1 MGERSAIQHP
11 SFFRCRQA
19 GESMTNDQGEKYD
32 LIASG
37 FAEMRDSFNTE
48 QKYIDLLINH
58 LKPGANIL
66 DVGCGS
72 GFPIASYLIEHGF
85 QVTGVDSSKELLKIA
100 ESKCPLM
107 KTIFGDIRSIMIV
120 QNFDA
125 IVEWW
130 CLFHI
135 PKEDHAKIIS
145 RFASWLK
152 QGGILEFTTGDHEYQ
167 GSSSAMLNQE
177 LNYYSHNP
185 DFYEKALKENGFKL
199 LLRESDQEQHLV
211 WLAIRKE

>member
-1 MGERSAIQHP
+1 
-11 SFFRCRQA
+11 
-19 GESMTNDQGEKYD
+19 MTDDEGKKYD

-37 FAEMRDSFNTE
+37 FAQMRDSFNTE
-48 QKYIDLLINH
+48 QKYIDLLIDH
-58 LKPGANIL
+58 LKPGANVL

-100 ESKCPLM
+100 ESKTPLM
-107 KTIFGDIRSIMIV
+107 QTILGDIRSVVID
-120 QNFDA
+120 QKFDA

-135 PKEDHAKIIS
+135 PKQDHAKMIS

-152 QGGILEFTTGDHEYQ
+152 KDGILEFTTGDSEFQ
-167 GSSSAMLNQE
+167 ASSSDMLNQK
-177 LNYYSHNP
+177 LNFYSLSP
-185 DFYEKALKENGFKL
+185 DFYEQALKENGFKL
-199 LLRESDQEQHLV
+199 LLRESDQETHLV
-211 WLAIRKE
+211 WLAIKEV